1 MVPSV
6 HYPVVCPARP
16 QRASMALLSPS
27 MNMSLENSMK
37 KLVTGSTGFMGSSIV
52 RELLKDGE
60 EVKVLIRKTSDTRN
74 IDGLDVEIAYG
85 DIRDG
90 DSVREALK
98 GCDTLYYTAAFFAH
112 WVPDKK
118 LPYEVNVEGTKTS
131 MRAALDAG
139 VQKVVYTS
147 TNNTMGAHGPIPVDE
162 TAEFNHWKT
171 GDHYSISKYLA
182 EVEARKFVSLGLP
195 IVVVNPT
202 LVIGVRDIKPTP
214 SGQMIIDIATGQMP
228 GYIEGGT
235 NIIDV
240 EDVAR
245 GHILAAQ
252 KGRIGERYLFGNQN
266 MTVSEY
272 FSLIAEVAGVKPPRI
287 KIPYYGAVA
296 MGYLFEAA
304 AFFTKKPPVVT
315 ASEIRIGKKQEWYD
329 CSKAVKELG
338 LPQTPV
344 RTAVEKALNWF
355 RENGYI
361 KKK

>member
-1 MVPSV
+1 
-6 HYPVVCPARP
+6 
-16 QRASMALLSPS
+16 
-27 MNMSLENSMK
+27 MK
-37 KLVTGSTGFMGSSIV
+37 KLVTGATGFMGSAIV

-60 EVKVLIRKTSDTRN
+60 EVKVLARKTSDTRN

-85 DIRDG
+85 DIREG
-90 DSVREALK
+90 DSVKKALK

-131 MRAALDAG
+131 MKAALDAG

-147 TNNTMGAHGPIPVDE
+147 TNNTMGAHGPVPADE
-162 TAEFNHWKT
+162 SAEFNHWKS

-182 EVEARKFVSLGLP
+182 EVEARKFVPMGLP
-195 IVVVNPT
+195 VVIVNPT

-245 GHILAAQ
+245 GHILAAK
-252 KGRIGERYLFGNQN
+252 KGRVGERYLFGNQN
-266 MTVSEY
+266 MTVSGY
-272 FSLIAEVAGVKPPRI
+272 FNLIAEIAGVKPPRI
-287 KIPYYGAVA
+287 KIPYHLAVA
-296 MGYLFEAA
+296 TGYLFELG
-304 AFFTKKPPVVT
+304 AFITKRPPVVT
-315 ASEIRIGKKQEWYD
+315 ASEVRIGKLQEWYD
-329 CSKAVKELG
+329 CSKAVNELG
-338 LPQTPV
+338 LPQTPI
-344 RTAVEKALNWF
+344 RQSIGKALDWF
-355 RENGYI
+355 IGNGYI

>member
-1 MVPSV
+1 
-6 HYPVVCPARP
+6 
-16 QRASMALLSPS
+16 
-27 MNMSLENSMK
+27 MK